1 MPTFKATSPEGV
13 ITEYDAALPEQEH
26 LQPGW
31 RLEQIIIAV
40 ASPDD
45 PPPAPTTK
53 YDGRRV
59 LSKIEFRR
67 LFPDATRP
75 YVDEFNATFEAHPAL
90 SVDQKRSIRS
100 GLEDY
105 KATSEVNLDDPSTA
119 MMIGLYQALGILTA
133 DEAQGVLN
141 G

>member
-13 ITEYDAALPEQEH
+13 ITDYTADVIDPLH
-26 LQPGW
+26 FSVGW
-31 RLEQIIIAV
+31 RIEQIIIAE
-40 ASPDD
+40 ASPDA
-45 PPPAPTTK
+45 PEPVPTTK

-67 LFPDATRP
+67 LFPDATRH
-75 YVDEFNATFEAHPAL
+75 YVDEFNATFESHPAL
-90 SVDQKRSIRS
+90 TTDQKRSIRS

-105 KATSEVNLDDPSTA
+105 KATNEVNLDDPSTA
-119 MMIGLYQALGILTA
+119 MMVGLYQMLGILTA